1 MNQDD
6 EHWVD
11 LMRGE
16 AVPDAS
22 ERTRANAARLR
33 SAIEEAQA
41 EHAALAG
48 DVDTSVAWAKLEA
61 RARKEGLTA
70 SDAGTA
76 TRVAARP
83 RKGRFWGMLSA
94 LALATATMLA
104 VFGPPMLTG
113 TRGGPERLPPIAVA
127 SPAGTAQSIAD
138 ELRALGI
145 PVKIEAPLDAP
156 GTARVVVELREKVQS
171 GDPVDQVM
179 ERYNVPSTE
188 SLAFTIQLVPE

>member
-16 AVPDAS
+16 PVPDATA
-22 ERTRANAARLR
+22 RTRAEADRLR
-33 SAIEEAQA
+33 ATIGESQA
-41 EHAALAG
+41 EQASLAG
-48 DVDTSVAWAKLEA
+48 DVDPAAAWTSLEA
-61 RARKEGLTA
+61 RARAEGLT
-70 SDAGTA
+70 SGGDAAVTRAA
-76 TRVAARP
+76 TRP

-113 TRGGPERLPPIAVA
+113 TRGGAERLPPIAVA

-138 ELRALGI
+138 DLRALGI

-156 GTARVVVELREKVQS
+156 GTARVVVELREKVQA

-188 SLAFTIQLVPE
+188 SLSFTIQLEKK